1 MAVSCICVEL
11 ANIIAGYCNKLH
23 GLAGGKPVATDG
35 VAMQAHK
42 TTMQISKFYYLSS
55 YRWL

>member
-23 GLAGGKPVATDG
+23 GFAGGKPVATDG

-42 TTMQISKFYYLSS
+42 TTMQISKFYYLAS
-55 YRWL
+55 YR